1 MSDQTVFKPW
11 SRQQKRCFNR
21 LTSWCFET
29 KARDCQLNRVD
40 LTTADGGRADLL
52 RKHLQELRRRIE
64 RDLDFKGLEMF
75 IVETTEGNGVLHMV
89 WAWRGGREFII
100 EQRWLSAQWEK
111 IHGAPVVWIRRMN
124 LSKQDIRRVGRY
136 FALQYLSDQRGAL
149 KRISW
154 SWKRSRFALGK
165 TWSFMVK
172 QFRLRSKESSWCG
185 VNPGLVEVTFQDLLA
200 AWEKLLERGWCVLG
214 STLFCVEGREV
225 KELF

>member
-1 MSDQTVFKPW
+1 MNDQTVFKPW
-11 SRQQKRCFNR
+11 SRQQNRCFNR
-21 LTSWCFET
+21 LTSWCFEA
-29 KARDCQLNRVD
+29 KSRDCQLNRVD

-64 RDLDFKGLEMF
+64 RDLGFKGLEMF

-100 EQRWLSAQWEK
+100 EQRWLSAQWEQ
-111 IHGAPVVWIRRMN
+111 IHGARVVWIRRMN
-124 LSKQDIRRVGRY
+124 LSKRDIRRVGRY
-136 FALQYLSDQRGAL
+136 FATQYLSGQSAL

-185 VNPGLVEVTFQDLLA
+185 VNPGLTDVTFQDLLV
-200 AWEKLLERGWCVLG
+200 AWEKLLGHGWCILG
-214 STLFCVEGREV
+214 STLFCVQGREV